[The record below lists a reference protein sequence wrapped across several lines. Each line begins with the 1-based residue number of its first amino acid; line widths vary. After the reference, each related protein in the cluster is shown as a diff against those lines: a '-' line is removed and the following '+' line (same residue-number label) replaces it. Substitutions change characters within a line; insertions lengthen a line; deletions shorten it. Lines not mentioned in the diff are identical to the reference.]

1 MGVLDHLGNLDTQ
14 GVSKL
19 TIFNSPRA
27 QRILQKR
34 EEAKQAFIRKAAAAT
49 AIRNATTPHSMSRF
63 NNPEPIQAP
72 VPPVQPVAPAAQ
84 PVISTKQP
92 PKQLR
97 QEQMWRH

>member
-1 MGVLDHLGNLDTQ
+1 M
-14 GVSKL
+14 

-34 EEAKQAFIRKAAAAT
+34 EEAKQAFTKKAAEAT
-49 AIRNATTPHSMSRF
+49 AIRNSMTKHSMGRF

-72 VPPVQPVAPAAQ
+72 AQAPAAQPVQ